1 MNNKGFTIIEILT
14 AMAVGTVVMAAVYAV
29 IDLSQRTSAGIERRV
44 AAQQD
49 QKSALELM
57 SMEIAMA
64 SYDPT
69 RVEPW
74 VNSTCNGAGSV
85 NGAIMP
91 NKGIQVATANA
102 ITIQM
107 DINDDG
113 EIINTNNLPPSVAVD
128 TNEIIRYNYV
138 SNLYIT
144 RSVNCG
150 TAQAFLGASS
160 ANERAVRVI
169 NAELNVPLFRYF
181 DGNGIELASPVATI
195 GRIRRIL
202 ITLAVETENIDPST
216 GQRRRLVYSTSAIV
230 RNHAPVF

>member
-14 AMAVGTVVMAAVYAV
+14 AIAVGMVVMAAVYAV

-49 QKSALELM
+49 QKAVIELM
-57 SMEIAMA
+57 AMEIAMA
-64 SYDPT
+64 SYDPK
-69 RVEPW
+69 RQEPW
-74 VNSTCNGAGSV
+74 VNNTCSGPSGAK
-85 NGAIMP
+85 P
-91 NKGIQVATANA
+91 NKGIQEATANS

-113 EIINTNNLPPSVAVD
+113 EIINTNNQPPSVAVD

-144 RSVNCG
+144 RSVNCT
-150 TAQAFLGASS
+150 TAQAFLGA
-160 ANERAVRVI
+160 ADAEDRAVRVI
-169 NAELNVPLFRYF
+169 NAQLNLPLFRYF
-181 DGNGIELASPVATI
+181 DGQGNELASPVAI
-195 GRIRRIL
+195 ISRIRRIL

>member
-49 QKSALELM
+49 QKAALELM

-69 RVEPW
+69 RAEPW
-74 VNSTCNGAGSV
+74 VNRMTCNGS
-85 NGAIMP
+85 GAMQ
-91 NKGIQVATANA
+91 NKGIQEATANA

-113 EIINTNNLPPSVAVD
+113 NLCVTPITKICTGPTDID

-150 TAQAFLGASS
+150 PAQAFLGASS

-181 DGNGIELASPVATI
+181 NGNGIELASPVATI
-195 GRIRRIL
+195 SNIRRIL

>member
-1 MNNKGFTIIEILT
+1 MSNKGFTIIEILT

-44 AAQQD
+44 VAQQD
-49 QKSALELM
+49 QKAALELM
-57 SMEIAMA
+57 AMEIAMA
-64 SYDPT
+64 SYDPK
-69 RVEPW
+69 REEPW
-74 VNSTCNGAGSV
+74 VNSTCNGVSGTMA
-85 NGAIMP
+85 

-113 EIINTNNLPPSVAVD
+113 EIINTNNLPNTNPVD

-138 SNLYIT
+138 SDLYIT

-150 TAQAFLGASS
+150 TAQAFLGAPDAS
-160 ANERAVRVI
+160 ERAVRVI
-169 NAELNVPLFRYF
+169 NAALNVPLFRYF

-195 GRIRRIL
+195 SRIRRIL